1 MTPFGVGGLG
11 TPNTGTQTPGCTGG
25 NTNTVADI
33 ICGTNAT
40 CTANTLN
47 NQTNADLLI
56 TMTGNPTI
64 VAAGSVAGAQYS
76 VLITD
81 STGITDLA
89 GNAWSLPASPDRVFG
104 PQGN

>member
-1 MTPFGVGGLG
+1 M
-11 TPNTGTQTPGCTGG
+11 
-25 NTNTVADI
+25 ADI

-40 CTANTLN
+40 CTANNLN
-47 NQTNADLLI
+47 NQTNAVLLV

-89 GNAWSLPASPDRVFG
+89 GNSWSLQASPDRVFG